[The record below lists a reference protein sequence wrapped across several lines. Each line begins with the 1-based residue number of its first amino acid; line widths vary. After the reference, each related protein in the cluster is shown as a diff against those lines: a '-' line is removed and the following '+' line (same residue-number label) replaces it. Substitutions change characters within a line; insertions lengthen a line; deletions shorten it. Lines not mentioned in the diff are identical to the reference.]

1 MKFFGRKLLFLI
13 PLLAFGILA
22 LSQFSLT
29 ARAQVSPIAPDQN
42 LLLTE
47 TSTLSSQATS
57 SADATAEAEATAAAN
72 LQQRREERQET
83 DLTGSAGQAK
93 SRLARLLDDN
103 PIGEFSVNNFVQHS
117 IRRAVDQ
124 GVPANMLVLLLLFP
138 VIASIIAASRH
149 LIGLDGF
156 GVYTP
161 AVLSVALLSTG
172 IGTGLLLFTSILV
185 LVTIGRV
192 LVKRLKL
199 QYLPRTALLL
209 WFVSLGVFGFLLA
222 APALLSLGIDLASVT
237 IFPILVL
244 ILLSENFTEV
254 TFSSTQSRAIEMTLE
269 TIALAVG
276 STLLIRTEVVQNL
289 VILNPEMTLL
299 FVFVINILVGRYTGL
314 RVSEYFRFKSILDP
328 EEE

>member
-1 MKFFGRKLLFLI
+1 MKFFGLKALI
-13 PLLAFGILA
+13 FTAIFTFGLACA
-22 LSQFSLT
+22 SLSTDVQ
-29 ARAQVSPIAPDQN
+29 AQVSPIDSNQPVLLDQ
-42 LLLTE
+42 
-47 TSTLSSQATS
+47 TSTFSSPATS
-57 SADATAEAEATAAAN
+57 SADATAEAQASAAAN
-72 LQQRREERQET
+72 LQQRREERQES
-83 DLTGSAGQAK
+83 DLTGTTSQAK
-93 SRLARLLDDN
+93 SRLARLLDEN
-103 PIGEFSVNNFVQHS
+103 PIGEFSATNFVQHS

-222 APALLSLGIDLASVT
+222 APSLLLLGIDLASVT

-254 TFSSTQSRAIEMTLE
+254 TFSSTQSRAIELTLE

-276 STLLIRTEVVQNL
+276 STLLIRTELVQNF
-289 VILNPEMTLL
+289 VILHPEITLL